1 MMMVFYLGD
10 EEDDSEEE
18 MVKALEECE
27 ARVAAACVAGTLC
40 ACVWIFFFYYT
51 VSAFYDPIV

>member
-40 ACVWIFFFYYT
+40 ACVWIFFFLLHCLC
-51 VSAFYDPIV
+51 IL

>member
-40 ACVWIFFFYYT
+40 ACVWIFFFT
-51 VSAFYDPIV
+51 TLSLHSMIL